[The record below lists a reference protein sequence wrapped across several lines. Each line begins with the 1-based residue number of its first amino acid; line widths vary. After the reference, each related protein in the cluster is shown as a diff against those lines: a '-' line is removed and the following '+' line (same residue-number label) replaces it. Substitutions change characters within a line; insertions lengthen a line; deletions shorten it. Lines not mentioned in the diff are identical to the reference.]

1 MLRRSTATQKIPSYL
16 SSSFIFLPM
25 INFNQIA
32 QKSTKSSTNNNNDE
46 ADADDNNISTS
57 PSSFIKTTAM
67 MTELQL
73 PKSRRPDLYRM
84 LREEG
89 EDDDEDEDE
98 KNIRNE
104 MIDQIDEK
112 APVYIVSFHKEE
124 AKQQRKK

>member
-1 MLRRSTATQKIPSYL
+1 M
-16 SSSFIFLPM
+16 
-25 INFNQIA
+25 A
-32 QKSTKSSTNNNNDE
+32 QKSTKTTTTDNDDISS
-46 ADADDNNISTS
+46 
-57 PSSFIKTTAM
+57 SSFIKTTAM

-89 EDDDEDEDE
+89 EDNDEDEDE

-112 APVYIVSFHKEE
+112 APVYIVSFHKE
-124 AKQQRKK
+124 KSK